1 MFCSHIS
8 YFYSSLHDREGFIS
22 VSNVW
27 FPYSCDQNTNQGLRA
42 FVSLLW
48 FLYMSAA
55 NKLILQPL
63 FAFPL
68 KMKQFA
74 LKIARVSQLKI

>member
-55 NKLILQPL
+55 NKLDNVSEIEGE
-63 FAFPL
+63 FAGHLLP
-68 KMKQFA
+68 
-74 LKIARVSQLKI
+74 